1 MANMSRK
8 VGLEGVRFISPIG
21 FFPEEQILKNEFMVN
36 ISVSFEIETLEDTDE
51 LENTVDYSQL
61 YEICDFYFKQEFKL
75 IETVA
80 HAILDKVVEK
90 YPFLKEVR
98 IKINKLNPPIN
109 AEIKN
114 SFIELNYSK

>member
-1 MANMSRK
+1 M
-8 VGLEGVRFISPIG
+8 RFISPIG

>member
-1 MANMSRK
+1 MANMNRK

-21 FFPEEQILKNEFMVN
+21 FFAEERILKNEFLVN
-36 ISVSFEIETLEDTDE
+36 IAVSFEIETAQDTDN

-61 YEICDFYFKQEFKL
+61 YEICAFYFKQEFKL

-80 HAILDKVVEK
+80 HSIFNAVMEK
-90 YPFLKEVR
+90 YPYLKEIHIR
-98 IKINKLNPPIN
+98 INKLNPPIS

-114 SFIELNYSK
+114 SFIELNYNK

>member
-61 YEICDFYFKQEFKL
+61 YEVCDFYFKQEFKL

-90 YPFLKEVR
+90 YPFLKEVH